1 MRKRTL
7 IAVLAIVLALAGV
20 FVGTA
25 SADPVGGTTP
35 DSDAQMYHSCFT
47 ANVVEYERDDIEAV
61 CTAVMTLGDT
71 AVWVPLVDVPGQGQV
86 EQFGLCAVPGDKG
99 FIGSVDYLC
108 VRAFN
113 AYAFMPINY

>member
-35 DSDAQMYHSCFT
+35 DSDA
-47 ANVVEYERDDIEAV
+47 
-61 CTAVMTLGDT
+61 
-71 AVWVPLVDVPGQGQV
+71 
-86 EQFGLCAVPGDKG
+86 
-99 FIGSVDYLC
+99 
-108 VRAFN
+108 RAFN